1 MLSSCPISL
10 HMWFL
15 LEAEVGKKNVLE
27 GIGSWKHSRFR
38 SLWPSP
44 AFFSLQEKSVPH
56 GQLQSREALD
66 GTIASKCISPVLQ
79 GDKNTC
85 TLTSKCAICVDFVVG
100 LAHSCVFTLS
110 RSYAVAPALSHS
122 AYRRARSRVYH
133 SPLSVSRSFSLTLF
147 LIPLLLLS
155 SSVKLATS
163 VGSALFYLTNE
174 ILKS

>member
-1 MLSSCPISL
+1 MSL
-10 HMWFL
+10 REL
-15 LEAEVGKKNVLE
+15 EVGNTPDFV
-27 GIGSWKHSRFR
+27 
-38 SLWPSP
+38 
-44 AFFSLQEKSVPH
+44 AFGLLLLFFPYREKSVPH

-66 GTIASKCISPVLQ
+66 ETIASKCISPVLQ

-133 SPLSVSRSFSLTLF
+133 SPLSVSRSFSLSLF